1 MGGFFWYKKKWWDV
15 CFRDETKNFV
25 SFFFDRRR
33 RRRLK
38 QNSRFEGELSK
49 QTNKQKRGGSS
60 CLPFLLFC
68 LSFLSLRLFSSLFS
82 FVRSLFSP
90 EFARKRAHATRAIL
104 KMFSASTSL
113 RSTRVAN
120 VASPARASNG
130 KVGRRTKPRVLFF
143 FAFFS
148 PVYGCAVG
156 RRRDTQSPFGAR
168 VAREQ
173 SRFSSEGWAHLYSR
187 HRNGNE

>member
-1 MGGFFWYKKKWWDV
+1 MFVF
-15 CFRDETKNFV
+15 ETKRRILFL
-25 SFFFDRRR
+25 FFFLTDHHDDDDDSNKILALMRMG
-33 RRRLK
+33 
-38 QNSRFEGELSK
+38 SSPK
-49 QTNKQKRGGSS
+49 QTNKQTKKGGQNLPAFFIILSFFFVS
-60 CLPFLLFC
+60 PSLFLPFF
-68 LSFLSLRLFSSLFS
+68 FS
-82 FVRSLFSP
+82 RSLFSP

-113 RSTRVAN
+113 RSTRVAD

-173 SRFSSEGWAHLYSR
+173 SRFSSEGCAHLYSR
-187 HRNGNE
+187 HRNGKE